1 MLETAVLE
9 RAVTRERYTETG
21 RLPDWLSPEPS
32 LREELQVIKRGS
44 STPTMARHS
53 ATTRTKPSVH

>member
-1 MLETAVLE
+1 MLE
-9 RAVTRERYTETG
+9 RAVTRERYADSG

-32 LREELQVIKRGS
+32 LREELHAVKRGS

-53 ATTRTKPSVH
+53 AATRTKPPVQ